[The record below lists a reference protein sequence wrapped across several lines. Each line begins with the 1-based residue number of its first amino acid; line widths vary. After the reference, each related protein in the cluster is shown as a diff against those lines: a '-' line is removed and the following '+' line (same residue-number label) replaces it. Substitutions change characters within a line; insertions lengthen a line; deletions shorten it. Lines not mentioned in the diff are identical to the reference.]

1 MKQAVI
7 GVFNFQMIHVE
18 TCMHKLFMVLAAAS
32 ACCMFMT
39 GCGSSSKVQP
49 QSATGATETPA
60 PESKVDCDAFMHQL
74 AEGCYAVTVF
84 EEDGV
89 TPIHVYDE
97 ANNDLGEVDQEWA
110 ASYCECYAQLAFQ
123 SFGCSGVLAHEEL
136 DDATYATTYE
146 PIVATC
152 AGDLMPSEETSAPV
166 PANQDGDD
174 AGTAGEYPEDTP

>member
-1 MKQAVI
+1 
-7 GVFNFQMIHVE
+7 
-18 TCMHKLFMVLAAAS
+18 MHKLFMVLAAAS
-32 ACCMFMT
+32 ACCMLMT
-39 GCGSSSKVQP
+39 GCGSSSNVQP

-60 PESKVDCDAFMHQL
+60 SEPQVDCDAFMHQL
-74 AEGCYAVTVF
+74 AEGCYVVTVF

-152 AGDLMPSEETSAPV
+152 AGDLMPVDENAAQAPINSDSAEDN
-166 PANQDGDD
+166 A
-174 AGTAGEYPEDTP
+174 ASEYPVDTP